1 MKLKIN
7 KKELENHF
15 KKFKNNLIQNNKE
28 VEIQDIILVH
38 NDEIS
43 IYDFLEKNDENL
55 IDYMKDFFETYFNRI
70 EYGDFEE
77 YVKNNIKKVEVE
89 NEN

>member
-1 MKLKIN
+1 
-7 KKELENHF
+7 
-15 KKFKNNLIQNNKE
+15 
-28 VEIQDIILVH
+28 
-38 NDEIS
+38 
-43 IYDFLEKNDENL
+43 
-55 IDYMKDFFETYFNRI
+55 MKDFFEKYFNRI